1 MSKSTIHSDHAEF
14 ITSPKRSAI
23 IAATIGNGLEFY
35 DFVTFAFFAI
45 QIGHTFFPSEN
56 SFFSLIGSLATF
68 GAGFITRPLG
78 AFVLGAYA
86 DRKGRKP
93 AMLISMMMMGA
104 SIVILCLTPSYQVIG
119 IAAPIIAVFS
129 RLIQGFAL
137 GGEIGAATPYL
148 MESADTY
155 RRGRALAWQ
164 GGSQQVATTF
174 GALVGFILS
183 LIMNESAL
191 TAYGW
196 RIALGLG
203 ALVVPFALWIRSKL
217 LETLHNKPE
226 IDDIENLGIRSYTKI
241 IILGSIM
248 IASGAIGTY
257 VFNYMATYGQN
268 TLKLSPT
275 VSFFAEFGVNFAQ
288 LITIILGGWLC
299 DKWGRKYVMVVPQT
313 IFVIAIVPCFYWFI
327 TFLTPLSFILSTLF
341 LGAVASP
348 QYAALYTTINESL
361 PRVVRA
367 RVFALMYAIPVA
379 IFGGTTQPFV
389 AWLLHITGKPIA
401 LAWYL
406 MAVSAIGLIAMC
418 LIKETSPAH
427 KL

>member
-1 MSKSTIHSDHAEF
+1 MIISNKISQ
-14 ITSPKRSAI
+14 KRSAI
-23 IAATIGNGLEFY
+23 VAATIGNGLEFY

-56 SFFSLIGSLATF
+56 NFLSLMGSLATF

-78 AFVLGAYA
+78 AFVLGGYA
-86 DRKGRKP
+86 DGQGRKP

-104 SIVILCLTPSYQVIG
+104 SIIILTLTPGYHTIG
-119 IAAPIIAVFS
+119 IAAPIIAVLA

-164 GGSQQVATTF
+164 GGSQQVAATM

-183 LIMNESAL
+183 LVMDETSL

-203 ALVVPFALWIRSKL
+203 ALLVPFALWIRYRL
-217 LETLHNKPE
+217 PETLDNKPE
-226 IDDIENLGIRSYTKI
+226 IDEIENTGIRSYIKI

-268 TLKLSPT
+268 NLKFSPKIA
-275 VSFFAEFGVNFAQ
+275 FFAEFGVNFAQ
-288 LITIILGGWLC
+288 LVTIILGGWLC

-313 IFVIAIVPCFYWFI
+313 IFVLAIVPCFFWFI
-327 TFLTPLSFILSTLF
+327 NALTPASFIISTLF
-341 LGAVASP
+341 LGAIASP

-361 PRVVRA
+361 PRVIRA

-406 MAVSAIGLIAMC
+406 MIVSAVGLIAMC
-418 LIKETSPAH
+418 LMKETSPTYLSR
-427 KL
+427 KNL